1 MGTLKTISR
10 CVGNWNNS
18 PSTQLQVIWIRACA
32 DVVFFPLAFSL
43 HVRLLLPRQLR
54 SAGAAVIQELLP
66 RVSSIGTLDLSDN
79 GTVAPPV
86 VLRLRMLERRRR

>member
-1 MGTLKTISR
+1 MWET
-10 CVGNWNNS
+10 NNS
-18 PSTQLQVIWIRACA
+18 PSTQLQVIWIHACA
-32 DVVFFPLAFSL
+32 DVVVFFPLAFSL

-54 SAGAAVIQELLP
+54 SAGASVIQELLP

>member
-1 MGTLKTISR
+1 MWESGTI
-10 CVGNWNNS
+10 
-18 PSTQLQVIWIRACA
+18 PSSSQLQAIWIRACA
-32 DVVFFPLAFSL
+32 DVVFFLSLFSFSL
-43 HVRLLLPRQLR
+43 HVRLPGQLR

-86 VLRLRMLERRRR
+86 VLRLRMLERQRQL